1 MKSSCGTWPQADM
14 RVLVSYL
21 RLKHPGGTEVYAL
34 TVAEHLER
42 LGHDAALVTWLEGAM
57 SERARARG
65 LRVITPDAVKPG
77 TAEVIVASDAA
88 TMLTLAKCVP
98 TAVRIMVMHSVEY
111 TVQTPPQ
118 LPDACQAVVVLS
130 ERVRRRAEALAI
142 TPRVVR
148 LRHPIDLDRYRLLP
162 WPQRPPR
169 RVAIFGHIAG
179 GARPDSFSAA
189 CRSAGLEP
197 SVVGRPGGTATTE
210 PERVIGEVDIVVG
223 IGRCAL
229 EGVSARRPV
238 YVAGPAGVDGWLR
251 PELYTT
257 LERDGF
263 SGQALSRTAGVLPEE
278 LANPPSPDEVQTLY
292 EQVTREHDV
301 RVHAEEL
308 VALARELGAP
318 PGPVRGPVDEISR
331 LVRLEFSARERADA
345 AERRGRGRVAYMVMR
360 RPLARYIA
368 AGVRSR
374 LARLRK
380 RRRSS

>member
-1 MKSSCGTWPQADM
+1 M

-34 TVAEHLER
+34 TVAEQLER
-42 LGHDAALVTWLEGAM
+42 LGHDAILVTWAEGAM

-65 LRVITPDAVKPG
+65 LRVIAPDAVKPG
-77 TAEVIVASDAA
+77 TAEVILASDAA
-88 TMLTLAKCVP
+88 TMLSLAGCVP

-111 TVQTPPQ
+111 VAQTPPQ
-118 LPDACQAVVVLS
+118 VPDACQAVVVLS
-130 ERVRRRAEALAI
+130 DRLRRRAEALAI

-148 LRHPIDLDRYRLLP
+148 LRHPVDLDRYRLLP
-162 WPQRPPR
+162 RPQRPPR

-179 GARPDSFSAA
+179 GARPDSFAAA

-197 SVVGRPGGTATTE
+197 IAVGRSGGTATTE
-210 PERVIGEVDIVVG
+210 PEQAIGQVDLVVG

-229 EGVSARRPV
+229 EGATARRPV

-263 SGQALSRTAGVLPEE
+263 SGQAITRTDGMLPEE
-278 LANPPSPDEVQTLY
+278 LADPPSPDEVQALY
-292 EQVTREHDV
+292 EQVTRGHDA

-308 VALARELGAP
+308 IALARELGAP

-331 LVRLEFSARERADA
+331 LVRLELNARERANA
-345 AERRGRGRVAYMVMR
+345 AERRGRRRVAYMVMR
-360 RPLARYIA
+360 RPLPRYIA
-368 AGVRSR
+368 AGIRSR
-374 LARLRK
+374 FRRLRK
-380 RRRSS
+380 RRRGR

>member
-1 MKSSCGTWPQADM
+1 M

-34 TVAEHLER
+34 TVAEQLER
-42 LGHDAALVTWLEGAM
+42 LGHEATLVTWLEGAM

-65 LRVITPDAVKPG
+65 VRVITPEAVRPG
-77 TAEVIVASDAA
+77 TAEVVIASDAA
-88 TMLTLAKCVP
+88 TMLTLAEGVP

-111 TVQTPPQ
+111 VVQTPPQ

-130 ERVRRRAEALAI
+130 DRVQRRAEALAI
-142 TPRVVR
+142 VPRVVR

-162 WPQRPPR
+162 WPERPPR

-189 CRSAGLEP
+189 CRAAGLEP
-197 SVVGRPGGTATTE
+197 SVVGLPGGTATAD
-210 PERVIGEVDIVVG
+210 PERVIGEVDMVVG

-229 EGVSARRPV
+229 EGATARRPV

-251 PELYTT
+251 PELYAT
-257 LERDGF
+257 LERDGL
-263 SGQALSRTAGVLPEE
+263 SGQAVSRTDAILPRE
-278 LANPPSPDEVQTLY
+278 LADPPSPDEVQALY
-292 EQVTREHDV
+292 EQVTRAHDA

-318 PGPVRGPVDEISR
+318 AGPVRGPADEISR
-331 LVRLEFSARERADA
+331 LVRLELTARERADA
-345 AERRGRGRVAYMVMR
+345 AERRGRGRVAYKVMR
-360 RPLARYIA
+360 RPLPRYIA
-368 AGVRSR
+368 AGIRSR

>member
-1 MKSSCGTWPQADM
+1 M

-34 TVAEHLER
+34 TVAEQLER
-42 LGHDAALVTWLEGAM
+42 LGHDATLVTWLEGAM

-65 LRVITPDAVKPG
+65 LRVIAPDAVNPG

-88 TMLTLAKCVP
+88 TLLTLAERDP
-98 TAVRIMVMHSVEY
+98 TAVRIMAMHSVEY
-111 TVQTPPQ
+111 NAQTPPQ
-118 LPDACQAVVVLS
+118 LPDACQAVVVMS
-130 ERVRRRAEALAI
+130 DRVQRRAEALAI

-169 RVAIFGHIAG
+169 RAAIFGHIAG
-179 GARPDSFSAA
+179 GARPDAFAAA

-197 SVVGRPGGTATTE
+197 SVVGLPGGTATTE
-210 PERVIGEVDIVVG
+210 PEQAIGQVDVVVG

-229 EGVSARRPV
+229 EGATARRPV

-263 SGQALSRTAGVLPEE
+263 SGQAITRTDGMLPEE
-278 LANPPSPDEVQTLY
+278 LADPPSPDEVQVLY
-292 EQVTREHDV
+292 EQVTRGHDA

-308 VALARELGAP
+308 IALARELGAP

-331 LVRLEFSARERADA
+331 LVRLELNARERANA
-345 AERRGRGRVAYMVMR
+345 AERRGRRRVAYMVMR
-360 RPLARYIA
+360 RPLPRYIA
-368 AGVRSR
+368 AGIRSR
-374 LARLRK
+374 FRRLRK
-380 RRRSS
+380 RRRGR